1 MTDTPPPAPQPSAP
15 PSAQSPATPPQAGQS
30 RVVPRPASPTQSPG
44 RTGLWRSLTHD
55 WAAKLL
61 ALLAACVL
69 WYFASEDRRTIIQQ
83 TFDVPV
89 TVRDNTGEAAGEK
102 RAVSGL
108 SPGTVK
114 VTLSGRPP
122 RLREL
127 RGEQI
132 EAVTD
137 ITNLAEGSFN
147 TAVTV
152 TAPDGTEVVQVTPER
167 VQGLV
172 DTVQTLSLPV
182 TVTAFAAGAEGAAR
196 YEVQPAKV
204 TVSGPSRSVSEVA
217 QVIYAPI
224 SLEAG
229 QSRAVHLLP
238 LDSEGQ
244 PVPDITLNPPSVTLT
259 RLAPVSTPEI
269 SEPAASAA
277 AAQ

>member
-1 MTDTPPPAPQPSAP
+1 MTDTPPSPKPSAT
-15 PSAQSPATPPQAGQS
+15 PSQP
-30 RVVPRPASPTQSPG
+30 SPTQVSPP
-44 RTGLWRSLTHD
+44 RTVSRPSPSHAGLWRSLTHD
-55 WAAKLL
+55 WAAKLM

-69 WYFASEDRRTIIQQ
+69 WFFASEDRRTIIQQ

-89 TVRDNTGEAAGEK
+89 TVRDNTGESAGEK

-137 ITNLAEGSFN
+137 ITNLSEGSFN

-182 TVTAFAAGAEGAAR
+182 TVTAFAANAEDAAR

-204 TVSGPSRSVSEVA
+204 TVSGPSRSVNEVA
-217 QVIYAPI
+217 QVIYAPV
-224 SLEAG
+224 SLEVG
-229 QSRAVHLLP
+229 QSRAVHLLA
-238 LDSEGQ
+238 LNSDGQ

-259 RLAPVSTPEI
+259 RLATVSVREIPE
-269 SEPAASAA
+269 SAASAVA
-277 AAQ
+277 TE